1 MGARPRLSLGQYH
14 MQVVEKSIEG
24 LSHSYVVTIP
34 IDDLTAQFEA
44 RVQEIAP
51 TLSLKGFRP
60 GKVPP
65 GHVKRLYGKALMG
78 EVVEKSLNESASQV
92 LSDRSLRVAT
102 QPEVN
107 PVSDM
112 EAVLAGAEDLKFD
125 FNVEVMPD
133 FEPMDVAKITVTRP
147 FYEPAREEI
156 DEALKNLA
164 EQARTYAPRKGKSPK
179 AQEGDQVLIDFVG
192 KIDDVA
198 FEGGTATDVE
208 LVLGDGR
215 FIPGFE
221 PQLVGAGVGD
231 TVVNVTFPEDY
242 GADHLKGKAAVFDVT
257 VKEIRA
263 PEEAKVDDALAER
276 LGLGDLAALEGLIV
290 GNIKQEYDA
299 ASRFKVKRSLLDAL
313 DAGHDIPLP
322 GRMVEAEFDGIWK
335 QVEADRAAGE
345 VSPEDE
351 GKSDDELKVEYR
363 KIAERRVRLGLVLA
377 EIGRRADVQVTDAEL
392 SNAMREEARKY
403 GAQAQQIFDFLR
415 NSPEMQFQMR
425 APVYE
430 EKVVDLILTQATVI
444 EKSVTKEELLA
455 EDDAAPAAAEDKPAK
470 KPAAKKAAPKAK
482 AETATDEPA
491 PAAEAKP
498 KTRKKAA
505 KSEA

>member
-1 MGARPRLSLGQYH
+1 

-78 EVVEKSLNESASQV
+78 EVVEKSLNDSASQV
-92 LSDRSLRVAT
+92 LSERSLRVAT
-102 QPEVN
+102 QPEVK

-133 FEPMDVAKITVTRP
+133 FDPMDVAKITVTRP
-147 FYEPAREEI
+147 VYEPAREEI

-164 EQARTYAPRKGKSPK
+164 EQARTYAPRKGKAAK
-179 AQEGDQVLIDFVG
+179 AQEGDQVVIDFVG
-192 KIDDVA
+192 KIDGVA
-198 FEGGTATDVE
+198 FDGGTATDVE

-221 PQLVGAGVGD
+221 PQLVGKGVGE

-242 GADHLKGKAAVFDVT
+242 GAEHLKGKAAVFDVT
-257 VKEIRA
+257 IKEVRA
-263 PEEAKVDDALAER
+263 PEEATVDDALAER
-276 LGLGDLAALEGLIV
+276 LGLSDLAALEGLIV

-322 GRMVEAEFDGIWK
+322 ARMVEAEFEGIWR

-351 GKSDDELKVEYR
+351 GKSDDELKAEYR

-377 EIGRRADVQVTDAEL
+377 EIGRRADVQVTEAEL
-392 SNAMREEARKY
+392 ANAMREEARKY

-415 NSPEMQFQMR
+415 NSPEMQVQMR

-444 EKSVTKEELLA
+444 EKPVTKEELLA
-455 EDDAAPAAAEDKPAK
+455 EDDAAPAPAAEAKPAK
-470 KPAAKKAAPKAK
+470 KPAKKAAPKAK
-482 AETATDEPA
+482 AEDDAA

-498 KTRKKAA
+498 KARKKAA
-505 KSEA
+505 KADE